1 MQNQMIERGRRM
13 CSFFRSP
20 TTKKIQKCVRNGWNC
35 CGGMK
40 NISSQISNK
49 KFVHFTSLH
58 FVDGCP
64 TKEHPY
70 PELFAYNNVSQMTTQ
85 YGTSIPLGLRS
96 CGTFMKLQ
104 TARSTATSTT
114 IEDLTLDTDIQ
125 HLGIYSRWH
134 CQVIVPDVAVSQLAK
149 I

>member
-1 MQNQMIERGRRM
+1 MREKWLKLLRRDEKHFEPNFKQKV
-13 CSFFRSP
+13 CSL
-20 TTKKIQKCVRNGWNC
+20 
-35 CGGMK
+35 
-40 NISSQISNK
+40 
-49 KFVHFTSLH
+49 HFTSLH

-70 PELFAYNNVSQMTTQ
+70 PELFVYNNVSQMTTQ

-96 CGTFMKLQ
+96 SGTFMKLQ

-125 HLGIYSRWH
+125 HLGIYSR
-134 CQVIVPDVAVSQLAK
+134 
-149 I
+149 